1 MFSYLVAF
9 VVAATVTA
17 MASYLVLRVS
27 RRFGL
32 APAVRARDVH
42 STPTPRL
49 GGIAMLIGLLVA
61 FLIAGTQPEFATI
74 FASSA
79 QVWALLGACGIVA
92 VVGILDDLLD
102 LDWMIKLAAQLAA
115 TGLLA
120 WNGVQILS
128 LPFGDTLIVGS
139 PALNFVLT
147 VFLMTLVMN
156 AVNFVDGL
164 DGLVAG
170 VAIIANSL
178 FFIYTRLLAEQQG
191 RVDSVTFASL
201 IAIIVVGICAGF
213 LPFNWHRAK
222 MFMGDT
228 GALLVGLLMATSTVS
243 VTGQLNPATLDQKLV
258 LAAYIPI
265 ILPIAVLALPLAD
278 FSLAVIRRLKAG
290 KSPFAADRLHL
301 HHRLLYMGHSPLQAV
316 LIFYLGTAVLSVAVL
331 LVFTTQDF
339 LWPVIVLV
347 VGGAATLLMLL
358 FPAERVRDAAAQRGL
373 ITLKSKTPTKQLA
386 AVPTQGPATE
396 RTPSDYSRTARTERF
411 GGAGSRPH
419 PDAGIAADA
428 DDCAALGHHR
438 DRRTYRGIRRNRV
451 ARI

>member
-1 MFSYLVAF
+1 MLAYLVAF
-9 VVAATVTA
+9 VVAAAVTA
-17 MASYLVLRVS
+17 VASYAVLRVS

-32 APAVRARDVH
+32 APEVRARDVH

-49 GGIAMLIGLLVA
+49 GGIAMLIGLLAA
-61 FLIAGTQPEFATI
+61 FGIASTQRAFESLFTEGTQI
-74 FASSA
+74 
-79 QVWALLGACGIVA
+79 WALLGACAIVA
-92 VVGILDDLLD
+92 AVGILDDLLD

-120 WNGVQILS
+120 WNGVQIVS

-139 PALNFVLT
+139 PVVNFVIT

-178 FFIYTRLLAEQQG
+178 FFIYTLLLSAQMGQ
-191 RVDSVTFASL
+191 VDSVTFASL
-201 IAIIVVGICAGF
+201 IAAVVVGICAGF
-213 LPFNWHRAK
+213 LPFNWHRAR

-243 VTGQLNPATLDQKLV
+243 VTGQLNPALLDQKLV

-290 KSPFAADRLHL
+290 TSPFTADRLHL
-301 HHRLLYMGHSPLQAV
+301 HHRLLDMGHSPVQAV

-331 LVFTTQDF
+331 LVFTMQSFT
-339 LWPVIVLV
+339 LPIIVLV
-347 VGGAATLLMLL
+347 AGGAVCAVLLC
-358 FPAERVRDAAAQRGL
+358 FPLQRVRAAAAQRGL
-373 ITLKSKTPTKQLA
+373 LPLTRRVHSDS
-386 AVPTQGPATE
+386 AV
-396 RTPSDYSRTARTERF
+396 R
-411 GGAGSRPH
+411 
-419 PDAGIAADA
+419 AADA
-428 DDCAALGHHR
+428 DSQTAARPIPGR
-438 DRRTYRGIRRNRV
+438 ANERTPE
-451 ARI
+451 